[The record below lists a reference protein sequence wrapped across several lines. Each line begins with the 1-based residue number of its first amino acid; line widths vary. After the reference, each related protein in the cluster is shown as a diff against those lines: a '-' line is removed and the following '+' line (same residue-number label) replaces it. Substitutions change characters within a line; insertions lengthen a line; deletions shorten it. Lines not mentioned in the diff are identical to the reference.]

1 MILYF
6 ASFSQIWL
14 DLEMQKLRIGLTKR
28 QYQTL
33 VRLGES
39 LNQARKAAP
48 YRKYRPNLTS
58 YRDHYRD
65 WWRFAYTCVL
75 EETVRRCRRN
85 WDWNHMKEHRDT
97 CRAYAEA
104 YQTKLTTKKLAKEID
119 ERLTACETKL
129 DIFNLVII
137 RQQIEMEVERLA
149 EREKSL
155 KANQGWFGFLWTSSQ
170 AEETKELN
178 SAAAIMR
185 RFVVKH

>member
-1 MILYF
+1 
-6 ASFSQIWL
+6 
-14 DLEMQKLRIGLTKR
+14 MQKLRIGLTKR

-33 VRLGES
+33 VRLGEG
-39 LNQARKAAP
+39 LDQARKAAP

-58 YRDHYRD
+58 YRGHYKE
-65 WWRFAYTCVL
+65 WWHFAYTCVL

-85 WDWNHMKEHRDT
+85 WNWIHMKQHRDT
-97 CRAYAEA
+97 CRDYAQA
-104 YQTKLTTKKLAKEID
+104 YQTKLTTKKLAKEIA
-119 ERLTACETKL
+119 EQLTHCEMKL

-155 KANQGWFGFLWTSSQ
+155 KAKRGWFGFLWNSSQ

-185 RFVVKH
+185 RFDSKHPLRCVARIFKHS